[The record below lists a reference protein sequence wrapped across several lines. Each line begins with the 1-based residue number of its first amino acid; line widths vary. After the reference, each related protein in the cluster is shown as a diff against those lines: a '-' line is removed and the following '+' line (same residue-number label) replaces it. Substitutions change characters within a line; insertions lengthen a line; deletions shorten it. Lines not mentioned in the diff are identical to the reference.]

1 MEKGIF
7 FVFERMTRTSEMT
20 VLGKKNVI
28 ADIGNIYPVYQ
39 IIKPTRMFRDFTF
52 R

>member
-28 ADIGNIYPVYQ
+28 ADIGNIENLYELASPL
-39 IIKPTRMFRDFTF
+39 IHML
-52 R
+52 